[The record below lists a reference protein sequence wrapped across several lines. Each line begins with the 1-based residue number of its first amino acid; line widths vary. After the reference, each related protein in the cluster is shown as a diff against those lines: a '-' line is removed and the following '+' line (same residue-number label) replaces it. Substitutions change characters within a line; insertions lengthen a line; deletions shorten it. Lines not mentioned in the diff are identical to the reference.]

1 MTATN
6 RLSLS
11 ISVCLLLC
19 LSLSMCLPEM
29 RVHTHTP
36 MAIFD
41 PVIYAC
47 LAAAA
52 HLIKLINELQLQRIS
67 IGQQIYLRDTYS
79 TLQILFKCCFFAFVF
94 FSSFFFSFSSIL
106 VQLPRANLF
115 VICVHNKA
123 ISWKIFLVVATAAA
137 EKIKRSPRQPQMKRA

>member
-11 ISVCLLLC
+11 LYLC
-19 LSLSMCLPEM
+19 VSLSLSVFVYVFAGNA
-29 RVHTHTP
+29 RAHTHTP

-52 HLIKLINELQLQRIS
+52 QLIKLINELQL
-67 IGQQIYLRDTYS
+67 
-79 TLQILFKCCFFAFVF
+79 
-94 FSSFFFSFSSIL
+94 
-106 VQLPRANLF
+106 
-115 VICVHNKA
+115 
-123 ISWKIFLVVATAAA
+123 
-137 EKIKRSPRQPQMKRA
+137 